1 MDAAGEDRA
10 AAVDAD
16 DRESTS
22 GPVVALHDLVGDPDE
37 RATHVVLVEDDLLMV
52 HLVFRSFLASRDRV
66 KGAGAAFKPSGP
78 SGRKVVS

>member
-16 DRESTS
+16 DRQLLWL
-22 GPVVALHDLVGDPDE
+22 VVALHDLVGDPDE
-37 RATHVVLVEDDLLMV
+37 GATHVVLVEDDLLMV
-52 HLVFRSFLASRDRV
+52 HRVFRSFLASRDRV
-66 KGAGAAFKPSGP
+66 KELGAALKPSGP